1 MKLFIVAAAL
11 TLALVSV
18 TTQFPDAPTG
28 FDNKTNG
35 LVDDGTHQADQIKFD
50 EVEQLSDGLGPL
62 YNAQSCRECHQSP
75 VSGAASQATE
85 LRFAI
90 RDRTDG
96 SALPTSR
103 SLTEP
108 RSSPAALL

>member
-11 TLALVSV
+11 TLALVSAN
-18 TTQFPDAPTG
+18 TQFLDAPTG
-28 FDNKTNG
+28 FDNKANG
-35 LVDDGTHQADQIKFD
+35 IVDDGTHQADQMKFD
-50 EVEQLSDGLGPL
+50 EVEQLSDGLGPRSRNYAL
-62 YNAQSCRECHQSP
+62 
-75 VSGAASQATE
+75 
-85 LRFAI
+85 AI